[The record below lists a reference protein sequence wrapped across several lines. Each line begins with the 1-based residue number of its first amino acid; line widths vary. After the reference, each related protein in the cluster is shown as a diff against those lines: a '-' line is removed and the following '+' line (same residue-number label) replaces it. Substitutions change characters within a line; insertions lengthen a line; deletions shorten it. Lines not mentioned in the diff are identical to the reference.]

1 MGMLRKLDEAR
12 FFLPYR
18 AGHNFCRNW
27 TIGAG
32 ATRCPLSKLASDVRF
47 FGTRGPATTAMVFPA
62 DVSVI
67 GPHAVVVEGTYSAK
81 WRRAYGFSPR
91 RSYAHGRRTL
101 IRFSFERPEA

>member
-12 FFLPYR
+12 FFFPIEQATTFAAIGQLVQ
-18 AGHNFCRNW
+18 AHEMSLSNW
-27 TIGAG
+27 
-32 ATRCPLSKLASDVRF
+32 RLMSDF
-47 FGTRGPATTAMVFPA
+47 WHPGPATTAMVFA

-81 WRRAYGFSPR
+81 CACVRISPR

-101 IRFSFERPEA
+101 IRFLRTTGA